1 MVLKTDTVV
10 VQMDTARRTTHPC
23 ANTTRTGTVRC
34 DHHNDDDPVGDNFS
48 TSSSTSRSVIDT
60 QAHAARARL
69 SPARGCGASR
79 RDRVRCAPHQQ
90 RSPRTQPIDSNLMG
104 GQNDVTLRQLQ
115 QKSGSRARRGWSS
128 TPRRMSIGRAEAAA
142 RARHGT
148 AAGVGDS
155 GRASGRT
162 SRRRGKATSHCDCRL
177 PASFWRRDRRRVLLL
192 LRV

>member
-1 MVLKTDTVV
+1 MSAIMLALTLAWA
-10 VQMDTARRTTHPC
+10 ARRTTQPC

-60 QAHAARARL
+60 QAQAARARL

-104 GQNDVTLRQLQ
+104 VNDTAPAPAEIWQ
-115 QKSGSRARRGWSS
+115 QSTTRVVFDAAENVDRAGGGRGSSAARNGGRRRRLGTRERPTSCRRG
-128 TPRRMSIGRAEAAA
+128 E
-142 RARHGT
+142 
-148 AAGVGDS
+148 
-155 GRASGRT
+155 
-162 SRRRGKATSHCDCRL
+162 ATSHCDCRL
-177 PASFWRRDRRRVLLL
+177 PASFWRRDRRRALLL

>member
-1 MVLKTDTVV
+1 MSAIMLALTLAWA
-10 VQMDTARRTTHPC
+10 ARRTTQPC

-60 QAHAARARL
+60 QAQAARARL

-90 RSPRTQPIDSNLMG
+90 RSPRTQPIDRNLMMSM
-104 GQNDVTLRQLQ
+104 TLRQPQ
-115 QKSGSRARRGWSS
+115 QKSGRARRGWSS

-162 SRRRGKATSHCDCRL
+162 SRRRGEATSHCDCRL
-177 PASFWRRDRRRVLLL
+177 PASF
-192 LRV
+192 